1 MQSDKQP
8 KVNKG
13 YSDTGGVKRK
23 VMRPAPTEH
32 GGMRFEMTARS
43 AGEQPNCHVSEGEVH
58 VNHFVNDK
66 FGNVERGEFD
76 RWHDPY
82 DSEQI
87 RCTSTA

>member
-8 KVNKG
+8 KINKG

-32 GGMRFEMTARS
+32 SGMRFEMTAWS
-43 AGEQPNCHVSEGEVH
+43 AGEQTNCHVSEGEVQ

-66 FGNVERGEFD
+66 FSNVKRGEIAGWNNP
-76 RWHDPY
+76 R
-82 DSEQI
+82 DSE
-87 RCTSTA
+87 